1 MNNSRYTLTVNESL
15 KKEIEN
21 IRKEMFFNNPKAQVI
36 RYLVELGLE
45 RYREKEKGNK

>member
-21 IRKEMFFNNPKAQVI
+21 IRKKIFFDNPKAQVI

-45 RYREKEKGNK
+45 RYREKEKGE

>member
-21 IRKEMFFNNPKAQVI
+21 IRKKMFFENPKAQVI

-45 RYREKEKGNK
+45 RHRERDK